1 MASVLIVDDEEDV
14 RRVLRRI
21 LERAGYK
28 TFEAKNGREA
38 IELYKAQKPD
48 VTITDIIMPEVEGIE
63 TIRELRKQF
72 DAKNIIAISGGG
84 RKNTY
89 DYLAMAERLGA
100 AVVLRKPID
109 PRSLI
114 IAVEQLVAT

>member
-1 MASVLIVDDEEDV
+1 MASVLIVDDEESV

-48 VTITDIIMPEVEGIE
+48 VTITDIIMPDVEGIE

-72 DAKNIIAISGGG
+72 DAKNIIAISGGS
-84 RKNTY
+84 RKNTF

-100 AVVLRKPID
+100 TLVLRKPID

>member
-1 MASVLIVDDEEDV
+1 MASVLIIDDEEDV
-14 RRVLRRI
+14 RRVLQRV
-21 LERAGYK
+21 LKRAGHT
-28 TFEAKNGREA
+28 TFEARNGREA
-38 IELYKAQKPD
+38 IELYEALKPD
-48 VTITDIIMPEVEGIE
+48 VTITDIIMPDVEGIE
-63 TIRELRKQF
+63 TIRELRKRF

-84 RKNTY
+84 RSNGR

-100 AVVLRKPID
+100 SLVLRKPID

>member
-1 MASVLIVDDEEDV
+1 MASVLIVDDEEAV

-48 VTITDIIMPEVEGIE
+48 VTITDIIMPDVEGIE

-72 DAKNIIAISGGG
+72 DAKNIIAISGGS
-84 RKNTY
+84 RKNTF

-100 AVVLRKPID
+100 TLVLRKPID